1 LLAVLS
7 AIVALACAL
16 ASARRLAWAV
26 APTSLDAGL
35 LLDALGDGSA
45 WPKLQAAVAAL
56 PGPTWEG
63 ELFQALAEKDP
74 AARDALVTE
83 QLLELD
89 WTAQRWARVP
99 RVCASIATSAGFLF
113 GCIALLQG
121 LALPTT
127 PPADDGSVPALGVAL
142 FSALNAL
149 TLGIAGTA
157 FCVAVHVRARRLV
170 RERHQTTERLVARL
184 LALASEAES

>member
-1 LLAVLS
+1 LLAALS

-26 APTSLDAGL
+26 APTSLDAGM
-35 LLDALGDGSA
+35 LLDAVRDGRA
-45 WPKLQAAVAAL
+45 WPRLQSVVAAL

-121 LALPTT
+121 LALPMT
-127 PPADDGSVPALGVAL
+127 PSDDGSAPALGLAL

-157 FCVAVHVRARRLV
+157 FCVAVHLRARRIV

-184 LALASEAES
+184 LALASGTES

>member
-1 LLAVLS
+1 MLALMS
-7 AIVALACAL
+7 AVVALACAL

-35 LLDALGDGSA
+35 LLEAVGKEDA
-45 WPKLQAAVAAL
+45 WPRLTKAIAVL
-56 PGPTWEG
+56 SGPTWEG
-63 ELFQALAEKDP
+63 ELFQALAERDP
-74 AARDALVTE
+74 ASREALVTE

-121 LALPTT
+121 VSLPS
-127 PPADDGSVPALGVAL
+127 DEGSAPALGAAL

-157 FCVAVHVRARRLV
+157 FCAAVHLRARRVV
-170 RERHQTTERLVARL
+170 RDRHQATERLVARL
-184 LALASEAES
+184 LELASERGMTNS

>member
-26 APTSLDAGL
+26 APTSLDAGML
-35 LLDALGDGSA
+35 LEAVSDPAG
-45 WPKLQAAVAAL
+45 WPRLQSAVAAL

-63 ELFQALAEKDP
+63 DLFQALAERDP
-74 AARDALVTE
+74 ASRDALVTE

-121 LALPTT
+121 LAVPTGA
-127 PPADDGSVPALGVAL
+127 PPDDGSAPVLGAAL

-149 TLGIAGTA
+149 SLGIAGTA
-157 FCVAVHVRARRLV
+157 FCVAVHVRARRIV
-170 RERHQTTERLVARL
+170 RERHQATERLVARL
-184 LALASEAES
+184 LTLA